1 MNSKTASFSAKRSND
16 LANIND
22 TKLLPSLRRRCRLA
36 DGGEQK
42 ANKTKTIPTNTL
54 TDYEQI
60 KHYRI
65 IDNILFVVFEF
76 IGTV

>member
-1 MNSKTASFSAKRSND
+1 MNSKTASFSAKRAND

-42 ANKTKTIPTNTL
+42 QRKN
-54 TDYEQI
+54 
-60 KHYRI
+60 
-65 IDNILFVVFEF
+65 
-76 IGTV
+76 